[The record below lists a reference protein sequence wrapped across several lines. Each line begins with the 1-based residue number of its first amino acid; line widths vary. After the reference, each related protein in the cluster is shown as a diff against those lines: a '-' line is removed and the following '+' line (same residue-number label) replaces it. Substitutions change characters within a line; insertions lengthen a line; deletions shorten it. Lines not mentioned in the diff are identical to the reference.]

1 MAACFELGKTAKGQ
15 FNFSLK
21 GADGQTL
28 LRSEQ
33 YDAKASAQNG
43 IASVQSNSGN
53 DARYET
59 KTASDGRPYFNLKA
73 GNHQVI
79 GTSPMF
85 ADAAACAAAIA
96 ACKAAGS
103 TTVVNDNT

>member
-15 FNFSLK
+15 FNFALK
-21 GADGQTL
+21 GDDGQTL

-53 DARYET
+53 DARYDT

-85 ADAAACAAAIA
+85 ADAAACQAAIA

-103 TTVVNDNT
+103 TKVVNDKT

>member
-15 FNFSLK
+15 FNFALK
-21 GADGQTL
+21 GADGQSL

-33 YDAKASAQNG
+33 YDSKPSAHNG

-53 DARYET
+53 DARYEK
-59 KTASDGRPYFNLKA
+59 KTASDGRHYFNLKA

-79 GTSPMF
+79 GTSPMY
-85 ADAAACAAAIA
+85 ADEAACNAAIA
-96 ACKAAGS
+96 ATKAAGS
-103 TTVVNDNT
+103 TTTVNDNS